1 MSHKMYNKMQ
11 LKHVSYRL
19 PIESIKAI
27 QQGSK
32 ANKVS
37 QTEFIKAIIDRHNVS
52 GGLQI
57 ASKVNKSKTPKLAK
71 GGTFEATVIPEADML
86 LLKNLG
92 ISTAFGIGGY
102 LLAGEIRKQ
111 WQKDEDKGTQM
122 LVGLAVGVVS
132 LLLLSEKK

>member
-1 MSHKMYNKMQ
+1 MN

-19 PIESIKAI
+19 PTESIKAI

-37 QTEFIKAIIDRHNVS
+37 QTEFLKAIIDKHHVS
-52 GGLQI
+52 GGLQFV
-57 ASKVNKSKTPKLAK
+57 SKVNKSKTLKMSK
-71 GGTFEATVIPEADML
+71 GGTFDTSAIPGEDMMM
-86 LLKNLG
+86 LKNLG

-102 LLAGEIRKQ
+102 LLAGEVRKQ
-111 WQKDEDKGTQM
+111 MDKDVDKGTQM
-122 LVGLAVGVVS
+122 LVGLAIGVVS

>member
-1 MSHKMYNKMQ
+1 ME
-11 LKHVSYRL
+11 LKQVSYRL

-37 QTEFIKAIIDRHNVS
+37 QTEFIKAIIDRHHVS
-52 GGLQI
+52 GGLQFVP
-57 ASKVNKSKTPKLAK
+57 KVNKSKTLKMAK
-71 GGTFEATVIPEADML
+71 GGTFEATVIPDADMMM
-86 LLKNLG
+86 LKNLG

-102 LLAGEIRKQ
+102 LLAGEVRMQ
-111 WQKDEDKGTQM
+111 MEKDEDKGTQM
-122 LVGLAVGVVS
+122 LVGLAIGIVS